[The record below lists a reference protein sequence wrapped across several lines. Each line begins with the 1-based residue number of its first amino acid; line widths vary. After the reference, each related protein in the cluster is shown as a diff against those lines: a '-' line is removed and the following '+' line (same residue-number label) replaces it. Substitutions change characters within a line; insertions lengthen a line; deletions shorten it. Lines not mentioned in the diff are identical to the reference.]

1 MEGAEGLLLTQ
12 KLTGNA
18 LLDVYQTS
26 EMTHNDIY
34 IYITFSKSER
44 QTYSFLAEVAL
55 LHDALLAVLA
65 VEVLLVVIEH

>member
-1 MEGAEGLLLTQ
+1 VEGAEGLLLTQ

-34 IYITFSKSER
+34 IYSKSER
-44 QTYSFLAEVAL
+44 QTYSCLAEVAL